1 MWRLSMNTYF
11 PNPTVQAMI
20 LLEETEN
27 DLFTAFELALMNA
40 RKDNVGDVRYW
51 VAVAN
56 ALTLNE
62 QEN

>member
-1 MWRLSMNTYF
+1 MNTYF

-27 DLFTAFELALMNA
+27 DLFTAFELALTNA

>member
-1 MWRLSMNTYF
+1 MNTYF